1 MTGREIYEGAH
12 TRRRNYV
19 NNMLDSGMA
28 GSLLRRGGN
37 MSEDSRARHS
47 MRAGSI
53 AAYDTLNLMLREAPS
68 EFKAL
73 KPLQKVFDLASKR
86 YANKAKEVSA
96 EFYETG
102 NENPPNAVRIVEPLL
117 KRDEMTTT
125 KMQAIREKLPNV
137 TREQLGYGSAYVVA
151 QAAEVA
157 LGSGHYDRKS
167 FKSLSTGRKVGSA
180 AIGMAAGVVPDTSFK
195 KLKGTLGERGK
206 VAADAVAQS
215 IWTARGA
222 VGVAQS
228 IRKKSYGM
236 AALGAG
242 ATAVAG
248 VMAVSN
254 LKILMR
260 TESDSDAEKA
270 LGERDARIINFGRRE
285 ATPKKSH
292 FRDFEELDRWFMNR
306 DRRF

>member
-1 MTGREIYEGAH
+1 
-12 TRRRNYV
+12 
-19 NNMLDSGMA
+19 
-28 GSLLRRGGN
+28 

-180 AIGMAAGVVPDTSFK
+180 AIGMAAGVVRDTSFK